1 MVVIKIPKKPIR
13 HGLCEPEIAKLK
25 IRMNTLKGSETEILI
40 NTKFIEPKE
49 IMDPK
54 AHESKLS

>member
-1 MVVIKIPKKPIR
+1 MPKKPIR

-25 IRMNTLKGSETEILI
+25 IRMKTLKGSETEILI

>member
-1 MVVIKIPKKPIR
+1 MT
-13 HGLCEPEIAKLK
+13 
-25 IRMNTLKGSETEILI
+25 TLKGSEPENLI

-54 AHESKLS
+54 THESKLS